1 MPIEITVPR
10 LGWSMDEGTFSA
22 WLKNHGDEV
31 QAGEPLFALESD
43 KVTMDV
49 ESLDSGV
56 LYLPPDAPKEGD
68 MVVVGQRIGYLLVPG
83 EQPPEAAPLPEPA
96 APTPVTPRAR
106 RIAAELGVDTSLLTG
121 TGKGGR
127 IRERDV
133 RAAAVHAPLATT
145 PVPAS
150 TVTEIPLTALR
161 RAIAMRMMESRNN
174 TVPVTLTCRADA
186 TALVALRERAKQSE
200 APDLAASYTDLM
212 VVLAAEALKAHPLLA
227 GRWNVDRIVV
237 PQAIHIGIAV
247 DTPRGLL
254 VPVVRDVPSL
264 TLQQVTRRSRQLIE
278 AARAGTSKSEDL
290 QGGVFTVSNL
300 GSCGVEAFTPVINY
314 PETAILG
321 VGAIVLEPAVL
332 PGGQIGARHQLT
344 LSLTFDHRVVDGAP
358 AARFLQL
365 VKQLV
370 ESPGGFRFAESPPV
384 VKQC

>member
-10 LGWSMDEGTFSA
+10 LGWSMDEGTFSS
-22 WLKNHGDEV
+22 WLKNDGETV

-49 ESLDSGV
+49 ESFDSGV

-68 MVVVGQRIGYLLVPG
+68 MVVVGQRIGYLMAVG
-83 EQPPEAAPLPEPA
+83 EQPPEATPAPEPV
-96 APTPVTPRAR
+96 APAPVTPRAR
-106 RIAAELGVDTSLLTG
+106 RVAAELGVDTSSLTG
-121 TGKGGR
+121 TGKDGR
-127 IRERDV
+127 VRERDV
-133 RAAAVHAPLATT
+133 RAAAVHAPLVTT

-186 TALVALRERAKQSE
+186 TALVALRQSAKQNP
-200 APDLAASYTDLM
+200 ADTVPSYTDVM
-212 VVLAAEALKAHPLLA
+212 VMIAAEALKAHPLLA
-227 GRWNVDRIVV
+227 ARWNVDRIVV
-237 PQAIHIGIAV
+237 PQGIHIGIAV

-278 AARAGTSKSEDL
+278 SARAGTSKGEDL

-300 GSCGVEAFTPVINY
+300 GSYGIEAFTPVINY

-332 PGGQIGARHQLT
+332 PGGQIGVRHQLT

-370 ESPGGFRFAESPPV
+370 ERRYP
-384 VKQC
+384 

>member
-10 LGWSMDEGTFSA
+10 LGWSMDEGTFSS
-22 WLKNHGDEV
+22 WLKNDGDVV

-49 ESLDSGV
+49 ESFDSGV

-68 MVVVGQRIGYLLVPG
+68 IVVVGQRIGYLLAVG
-83 EQPPEAAPLPEPA
+83 EQPPEATPSPEA
-96 APTPVTPRAR
+96 AAKTPVTPRAR
-106 RIAAELGVDTSLLTG
+106 RVAAELGVDTSSLMG
-121 TGKGGR
+121 TGKDGR
-127 IRERDV
+127 VRERDV
-133 RAAAVHAPLATT
+133 RAAAVHAPPGTT
-145 PVPAS
+145 PVHAS
-150 TVTEIPLTALR
+150 AVTEIPLTALR
-161 RAIAMRMMESRNN
+161 RAIAMRMMECRNN

-186 TALVALRERAKQSE
+186 TALVALRERAKESP
-200 APDLAASYTDLM
+200 ADTVPSYPDLM
-212 VVLAAEALKAHPLLA
+212 VVLAAQALKAHPLLA
-227 GRWNVDRIVV
+227 ARWNVDRIVI
-237 PQAIHIGIAV
+237 PQGIHIGIAV

-278 AARAGTSKSEDL
+278 AARAGTSKGEDL

-300 GSCGVEAFTPVINY
+300 GSYCIEAFTPVINY

-321 VGAIVLEPAVL
+321 VGAIVLEPAIL
-332 PGGQIGARHQLT
+332 AGGQIGARHQLT

-370 ESPGGFRFAESPPV
+370 ESPACHFA
-384 VKQC
+384 